1 MGCISSS
8 NGEWY
13 QFSFELRGSGVM
25 ESDKVPFGYIRK
37 ANRKSGLKRGTFN
50 VVSVQPALKIAA

>member
-1 MGCISSS
+1 
-8 NGEWY
+8 
-13 QFSFELRGSGVM
+13 M